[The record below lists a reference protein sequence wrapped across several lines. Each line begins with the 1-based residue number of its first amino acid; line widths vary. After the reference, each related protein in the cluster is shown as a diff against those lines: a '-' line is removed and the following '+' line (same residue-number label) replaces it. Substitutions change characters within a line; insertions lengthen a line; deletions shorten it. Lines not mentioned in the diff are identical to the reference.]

1 MNCHDGEVNG
11 FFTVILH
18 FYNDIGE
25 QSNETVPETEL
36 KASSI
41 STYWYLDL
49 MFLTIFSNLG
59 DSVMIL
65 WCFYDVRL
73 RIHISIYLWK
83 DGISVILILY
93 ILSVS
98 TKLLNAHNEQVF
110 FLPFFHLVLVWST
123 QIWEVRVRIIAIA
136 IILFKF

>member
-41 STYWYLDL
+41 STY
-49 MFLTIFSNLG
+49 
-59 DSVMIL
+59 
-65 WCFYDVRL
+65 
-73 RIHISIYLWK
+73 
-83 DGISVILILY
+83 
-93 ILSVS
+93 
-98 TKLLNAHNEQVF
+98 
-110 FLPFFHLVLVWST
+110 
-123 QIWEVRVRIIAIA
+123 
-136 IILFKF
+136 